1 MAASG
6 CKWLQ
11 VAAGSKW
18 LQVAAFAEFKTR
30 VICTLSANYRCK
42 RTHNTPSALDPM
54 FSDVFGTRCIFSVA
68 DAYGV
73 HRQHGQ
79 DFASLLADELGED
92 AIDMLREGWL
102 GPQS

>member
-1 MAASG
+1 
-6 CKWLQ
+6 
-11 VAAGSKW
+11 
-18 LQVAAFAEFKTR
+18 
-30 VICTLSANYRCK
+30 
-42 RTHNTPSALDPM
+42 M
-54 FSDVFGTRCIFSVA
+54 FSDVFGILCIFSVA